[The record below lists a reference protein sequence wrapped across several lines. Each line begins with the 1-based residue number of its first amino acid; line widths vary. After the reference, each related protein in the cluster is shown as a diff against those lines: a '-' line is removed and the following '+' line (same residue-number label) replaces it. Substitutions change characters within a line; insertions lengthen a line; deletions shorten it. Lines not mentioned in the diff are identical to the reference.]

1 VELEENMKRQPVL
14 YVILSALFIFAG
26 LAAAQAQ
33 IKREELNKLT
43 GAAKMS
49 PEEYLQIQQVKMVR
63 SFTTLSGKPAM
74 KLPKKVDLSGEF
86 PPIQRQTD
94 QSCMAWTN
102 AYAIKSFHER
112 QEHGWAYGPNH
123 LFSPSFLYNLLYERF
138 PDGRYVRDTEAIKFM
153 VAEGAVPLS
162 LFPYIPDD
170 FTLPS
175 AELRKFALAFRSL
188 TYRRLPTD
196 DLYLLK
202 AMLASGE
209 PVAFTILIHQDF
221 LDLNKKN
228 PILRKI
234 KNTEILAI
242 HDLVAVGYDD
252 SKNAI
257 KLYNS
262 WGTGWADN
270 GCGWI
275 DYSLYSPEFVS
286 RAIVTYDRPT
296 PPEVVAYL
304 HDPKV
309 KPAGPLPGF
318 NMMDVTLPTAAIS
331 REDPTK
337 MLEQVAAIASYSAGQ
352 TASGSP
358 ILLPEKA
365 PVVIVPEEGGL
376 FIADNWLRLGDEL
389 SQSKRYLIAKAD
401 NSTQPLLAKANGILV
416 ESGFMGPDEIG
427 RIEFT
432 SRSQFRFETS
442 RGIGIASP
450 RSKVRRIY
458 REPDEISADKSR
470 ETYFFKTVTRDWG
483 GVKFDNHA
491 ALEFFYDE
499 KGMVNRISLFT
510 AFVEAYTGKALK
522 PIDDK
527 EYKQEK
533 RGQVITSKEGHV
545 SFVMPEHFSKVDKVV
560 WPNIGVGY
568 FIKEHPLNP
577 LWMVTVKVFEV
588 AGASRET
595 LLAERI
601 PADKKVYA
609 MLKLKDP
616 VPVTFAEREWLLV
629 EDAAGVFVNYY
640 TVENGRYYQVN
651 VATDARVTGE
661 KWLSDFMSSFTMVK

>member
-1 VELEENMKRQPVL
+1 MKGKPVF
-14 YVILSALFIFAG
+14 YAILSALFIFAG
-26 LAAAQAQ
+26 LVTASAQ

-43 GAAKMS
+43 GAVKMS
-49 PEEYLQIQQVKMVR
+49 PEEYLKIQQVKMVR
-63 SFTTLSGKPAM
+63 SFTTLSGKLAM
-74 KLPKKVDLSGEF
+74 KLPKAVDLSGEF

-94 QSCMAWTN
+94 QSCMAWAN
-102 AYAIKSFHER
+102 AYAIKSYHER
-112 QEHGWAYGPNH
+112 LEHGWEYGPNH
-123 LFSPSFLYNLLYERF
+123 LFSPSFLYNLLYERK
-138 PDGRYVRDTEAIKFM
+138 PDGGYVRDTEAMKFM

-175 AELRKFALAFRSL
+175 AKLRKFAMAFRAL

-196 DLYLLK
+196 DLYILK

-209 PVAFTILIHQDF
+209 PVAITTLVHQDL
-221 LDLNKKN
+221 LDLNRKN

-234 KNTEILAI
+234 RNPEILSI
-242 HDLVAVGYDD
+242 HDMVAVGYDD

-257 KLYNS
+257 KIYNS

-270 GCGWI
+270 GCGWL
-275 DYSLYSPEFVS
+275 DYSLWNNDFVS

-296 PPEVVAYL
+296 PPEVVVYL
-304 HDPKV
+304 HDPKT
-309 KPAGPLPGF
+309 KPAGPLPDF
-318 NMMDVTLPTAAIS
+318 KMMDATLPTAAIS

-337 MLEQVAAIASYSAGQ
+337 MLEQAAAIASYSAGH

-358 ILLPEKA
+358 ILLPEKV
-365 PVVIVPEEGGL
+365 PIVIVPEEAGL

-389 SQSKRYLIAKAD
+389 SQSGRFMITKAD
-401 NSTQPLLAKANGILV
+401 NSTLPLLAKANGILV
-416 ESGFMGPDEIG
+416 ESGFMGPTEVC
-427 RIEFT
+427 RFEFT
-432 SRSQFRFETS
+432 SRSQFRVETS

-458 REPDEISADKSR
+458 REPDEISSDKSR

-491 ALEFFYDE
+491 ALEFFYDK

-510 AFVEAYTGKALK
+510 AYAQAYTGKALK

-533 RGQVITSKEGHV
+533 RGQAVTSKEGHM
-545 SFVMPEHFSKVDKVV
+545 SFAKPEHFAKVDKVV

-577 LWMVTVKVFEV
+577 VWMVTVKVFEV

-609 MLKLKDP
+609 MLNLKEP
-616 VPVTFAEREWLLV
+616 VPVTIGGREWLLV

-661 KWLSDFMSSFTMVK
+661 KWLTDFLSSFEISK

>member
-1 VELEENMKRQPVL
+1 MKRCRGCYVL
-14 YVILSALFIFAG
+14 LSVIFAFCIMSD
-26 LAAAQAQ
+26 APAQ

-43 GAAKMS
+43 GAVKMS

-63 SFTTLSGKPAM
+63 SFTTPSGKPAI
-74 KLPKKVDLSGEF
+74 KLPKAVDLSGEF

-94 QSCMAWTN
+94 QSCMGWAN
-102 AYAIKSFHER
+102 AYAIKSYHER
-112 QEHGWAYGPNH
+112 LEHGWKYGPNH
-123 LFSPSFLYNLLYERF
+123 LFSPSFLYNLLYERK
-138 PDGRYVRDTEAIKFM
+138 PDGGYVRDTEAMKFI

-170 FTLPS
+170 YTLPS
-175 AELRKFALAFRSL
+175 AELRKIALAFRAL

-209 PVAFTILIHQDF
+209 PVAITTPVYQDM
-221 LDLNKKN
+221 LDLSRKN

-234 KNTEILAI
+234 RNTEILSA
-242 HDLVAVGYDD
+242 HDMVVVGYDD

-257 KLYNS
+257 KIFNS
-262 WGTGWADN
+262 WGTGWAEN
-270 GCGWI
+270 GYGWI
-275 DYSLYSPEFVS
+275 DYSLWNNDFID

-296 PPEVVAYL
+296 PPEVAAYL
-304 HDPKV
+304 HDPKA
-309 KPAGPLPGF
+309 KPAGPLPDF
-318 NMMDVTLPTAAIS
+318 NMMDATLPTAAIS

-337 MLEQVAAIASYSAGQ
+337 MLEMAGNIASYSAGQ

-358 ILLPEKA
+358 ILLPDKV
-365 PVVIVPEEGGL
+365 PIVIVPEEGGL

-389 SQSKRYLIAKAD
+389 SQSGRYLIAKAD

-416 ESGFMGPDEIG
+416 ESGFMGPAEVG
-427 RIEFT
+427 RFEFM
-432 SRSQFRFETS
+432 SRSQFRVETS

-458 REPDEISADKSR
+458 RTPDTISDDKSR
-470 ETYFFKTVTRDWG
+470 DTYFFKTVTRDWG

-510 AFVEAYTGKALK
+510 AYVQAYTGQALK

-533 RGQVITSKEGHV
+533 RGQLVTSKEGHM

-568 FIKEHPLNP
+568 FIKEHPLNGT
-577 LWMVTVKVFEV
+577 WMVTVKVFEV
-588 AGASRET
+588 AGANRET
-595 LLAERI
+595 LLADRI

-609 MLKLKDP
+609 MLNLKEP
-616 VPVTFAEREWLLV
+616 VPVTFAGREWLLV

-640 TVENGRYYQVN
+640 TVENSRYYQVT

-661 KWLSDFMSSFTMVK
+661 KWLAAFLESFSMSR